1 MLKNKIS
8 ESHQYK
14 LGRIKEILKILQ
26 SEKQICFR
34 GGTALSLTYEIIE
47 RFSEDIDISIFS
59 GPKKIKAIISSLINK
74 FENTNWINKTKHKQK
89 EKKIELHFKNK
100 KPKPPFSSIFSD
112 NKIIIEYPEK
122 FRSKNDFQFSF
133 ISPFKGAD
141 FKMNVMSKEH
151 IFADKASILIEKFS
165 KNLDFKWALDEK
177 VQARH
182 LYDVQMLIQKEEYKN
197 VDNKYIRKRIYS
209 VIIKKDQNLR
219 GKDEKFKKS
228 QINFYKKSQKAA
240 FLLFKLKLLD
250 AKEEIEKNL
259 KSIIYPGVNLINL
272 RKFLKNYEPIFKS
285 IFQIIKYNLKMD

>member
-14 LGRIKEILKILQ
+14 LGRIKKILKILQ

-74 FENTNWINKTKHKQK
+74 FENTNWINNTKHKQEK
-89 EKKIELHFKNK
+89 KKIELHFKNK

-141 FKMNVMSKEH
+141 FKMNVISKEH

-165 KNLDFKWALDEK
+165 KNLDFKWAVDEK

-209 VIIKKDQNLR
+209 VIIKKDQKLR
-219 GKDEKFKKS
+219 GKDEKFKKL
-228 QINFYKKSQKAA
+228 QINFYKK
-240 FLLFKLKLLD
+240 L
-250 AKEEIEKNL
+250 
-259 KSIIYPGVNLINL
+259 
-272 RKFLKNYEPIFKS
+272 
-285 IFQIIKYNLKMD
+285 